1 MGGFLDGKVALVTG
15 AASGI
20 GQATAV
26 AFATE
31 GAAVVLAD
39 IGDTSVSAAQIAD
52 VGGRSIEVTMDV
64 TNEASVASAIT
75 DAVEALGGLD
85 ITVASAGVVG
95 DQPLLDTTLAEWHRV
110 IGVNL
115 TGVFLTGRESIRAM
129 TDQGRGGR
137 VIVIASDHAFF
148 SWRER
153 SAYCASKAG
162 VMGLVR
168 VWAEEFAPS
177 ILVNA
182 ICPGPIETPLLMDDI
197 TPEIM
202 ARETDIPLR
211 RLGQPDEIAAVALA
225 LAGKAGSFTT
235 GQAWGANG
243 GSMMR

>member
-26 AFATE
+26 AFAAE
-31 GAAVVLAD
+31 GAAVALAD
-39 IGDTSVSAAQIAD
+39 IGDTTASAARVAEA
-52 VGGRSIEVTMDV
+52 GGRAIEVAMDV
-64 TNEASVASAIT
+64 TDEASVVSGVNA
-75 DAVEALGGLD
+75 AVAQLGGLD
-85 ITVASAGVVG
+85 LTVASAGIPS
-95 DQPLLDTTLAEWHRV
+95 DIPLLETSLADWQRV

-129 TDQGRGGR
+129 TQHGRGGR

-162 VMGLVR
+162 VLGLVR
-168 VWAEEFAPS
+168 VWAEEFAPD

-182 ICPGPIETPLLMDDI
+182 ICPGPVETPLLMDDI

>member
-1 MGGFLDGKVALVTG
+1 MSEFLDGKAALVTG

-20 GQATAV
+20 GQAIAE
-26 AFATE
+26 AFAAE
-31 GAAVVLAD
+31 GATVALAD
-39 IGDTSVSAAQIAD
+39 IADTSQTTRRIAEA
-52 VGGRSIEVTMDV
+52 GGTSHAVAMDV
-64 TNEASVASAIT
+64 TDEASVVDGVAGA
-75 DAVEALGGLD
+75 AKALGGLD
-85 ITVASAGVVG
+85 LAIASAGIVG
-95 DQPLLDTTLAEWHRV
+95 DAPLLETSLADWHRV

-129 TDQGRGGR
+129 NDHGRGGR

-148 SWRER
+148 SWNER

-162 VMGLVR
+162 VLGLVR

-197 TPEIM
+197 TPEIL